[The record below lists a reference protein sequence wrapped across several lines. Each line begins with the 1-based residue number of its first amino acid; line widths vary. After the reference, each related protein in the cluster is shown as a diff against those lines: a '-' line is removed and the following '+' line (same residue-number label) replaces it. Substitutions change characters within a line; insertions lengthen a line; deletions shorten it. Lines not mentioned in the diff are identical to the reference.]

1 MSKKKN
7 FGKTYNQLKV
17 GQKLR
22 HWPRKTISDSEHS
35 LFCLLTMN
43 HHPIH
48 IDKVFARNT
57 QHKKILV
64 NGTFVFSLVVGMT
77 VKDISGMAIANLN
90 YEKIDH
96 HYPVYL
102 NDTLSAFSI
111 VQRKETA
118 SGNKKNAKVKVF
130 TYAENQKGKKV
141 LSFYRTFLIKK

>member
-1 MSKKKN
+1 MIKQKN

-17 GQKLR
+17 GQKLG
-22 HWPRKTISDSEHS
+22 HWPSKTISDSEHS

-48 IDKVFARNT
+48 IDKVFAKNT
-57 QHKKILV
+57 KYKKILV

-77 VKDISGMAIANLN
+77 VKDISGKAIANLN

-102 NDTLSAFSI
+102 GDTLSAYSI
-111 VQRKETA
+111 VQSKETA
-118 SGNKKNAKVKVF
+118 RGNKKNAKIKVLTF
-130 TYAENQKGKKV
+130 AKNQRGKKV